1 MLKSLALPRY
11 FKKNNYNILTPQLAP
26 DLERST
32 SSTSSKRS
40 TSSARASSRWFRA
53 RLQCSPLAR
62 WHRRRKGFAMLPNI
76 TATSLLVLG
85 LLICGLSTPFCQGTA
100 VPMPAAK
107 SKGTISTYGTR
118 TSLTRIGV
126 ADTAKIANLTRQHGG
141 DLFYAFGKYLHL
153 VSFFFLF
160 CWQCG

>member
-11 FKKNNYNILTPQLAP
+11 FKKINYNILTPQLAP

-32 SSTSSKRS
+32 SSTTSRRS

-62 WHRRRKGFAMLPNI
+62 WHRRRKGFAMLPNV
-76 TATSLLVLG
+76 TATSLMVLG
-85 LLICGLSTPFCQGTA
+85 LLIFGWSTPLCQGIA
-100 VPMPAAK
+100 MPVPVPVA
-107 SKGTISTYGTR
+107 KGTISTYSTR

-126 ADTAKIANLTRQHGG
+126 ADTAKIVNLTRQHGG
-141 DLFYAFGKYLHL
+141 DLFYTFGELL
-153 VSFFFLF
+153 QMLSPIPI
-160 CWQCG
+160 